1 MKDEQHEELASLY
14 ALELLE
20 GSERADFE
28 RELAA
33 NEGLQGLVAQLRETT
48 SQLAYTAGPASPPAA
63 LRERILAT
71 ISQKSP
77 AKDGSRTAAMR
88 PAAGRV
94 IPFRP
99 LLWAGWGLAASFA
112 LVAAWYGQRSFSTH
126 RELLNARNAIAFE
139 QAGAKS
145 LQNQLEAERLI
156 ASKQANDLKT
166 YLAELDKNR
175 QALIS
180 ERLSAARQL
189 AELQGRYDLANF
201 KVARLA
207 SLLGNTPEAA
217 AIAVWNPQTQEGVLT
232 VEKLPALASNQ
243 DYQLWVI
250 DPQYTNP
257 VDGGVF
263 TVDPTTGIGRL
274 EFRPRQPVAQAT
286 KFAISRER
294 KGGVP
299 KAEGP
304 IVLLSL

>member
-1 MKDEQHEELASLY
+1 MKDEQHEERASLY
-14 ALELLE
+14 ALDLLE

-28 RELAA
+28 RQLAA
-33 NEGLQGLVAQLRETT
+33 NEALQGLVAQLRETT
-48 SQLAYTAGPASPPAA
+48 CQLAYTAGLASPPAA
-63 LRERILAT
+63 LRERVFAS
-71 ISQKSP
+71 ISRRDTVKASVRSS
-77 AKDGSRTAAMR
+77 AARTA
-88 PAAGRV
+88 PGKL
-94 IPFRP
+94 IPFHP
-99 LLWAGWGLAASFA
+99 LHWAGWGLAASFA
-112 LVAAWYGQRSFSTH
+112 LVAAWYGQRSFSTQ
-126 RELLNARNAIAFE
+126 RELLNARNTIAFE

-145 LQNQLEAERLI
+145 LQNELEAERLI
-156 ASKQANDLKT
+156 ASKQANNLKT
-166 YLAELDKNR
+166 YLAELNDTR
-175 QALIS
+175 QALAS
-180 ERLSAARQL
+180 ERSRTVKQL
-189 AELQGRYDLANF
+189 AELQTRYALANL

-207 SLLGNTPEAA
+207 SLLGNFPEAA

-263 TVDPTTGIGRL
+263 TVDAATGIGRL